1 MLKNFVANFRKKDEQ
16 RARAFRLMRLAVAAL
31 ILLAVGG
38 CEAAVCGDTC
48 AYANEGAP
56 ATTAAPR
63 PEPSTLGLHKVC
75 VHKRMRAQQSDPR
88 RPTPAAPPVQLSSHS
103 PVACA
108 PRRSTRTRTSY
119 SGLGAQDPSPVL
131 RELLRARCTDQ
142 TCDRRQL
149 QGDNSVLWIL

>member
-1 MLKNFVANFRKKDEQ
+1 MLKNFVANFRKKEEQ

-63 PEPSTLGLHKVC
+63 PEPSTLGLNKVC

-88 RPTPAAPPVQLSSHS
+88 RPTPAA
-103 PVACA
+103 VATRVNTRRGCIKASEKTCA
-108 PRRSTRTRTSY
+108 LCRSDPFPIQKSLEPRY
-119 SGLGAQDPSPVL
+119 
-131 RELLRARCTDQ
+131 
-142 TCDRRQL
+142 
-149 QGDNSVLWIL
+149 